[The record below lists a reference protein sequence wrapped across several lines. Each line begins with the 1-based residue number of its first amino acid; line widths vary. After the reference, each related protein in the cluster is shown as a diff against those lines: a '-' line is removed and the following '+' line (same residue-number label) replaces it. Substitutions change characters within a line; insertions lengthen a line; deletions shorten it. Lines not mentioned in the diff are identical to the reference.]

1 MPLDE
6 QLISHSNSQKNE
18 ADNSESD
25 SSSARSASLREAM
38 RGNENN
44 SSLASQGDIRADRM
58 TALRQ
63 GGAEG
68 LKDKAVEEILSP
80 AKQGTSSLLKAAWE
94 NLIDSFG
101 ITLIWID
108 IHIFLS
114 QVLGKDLFCSLGE
127 EWFPKGTPR
136 NLEGAKKSVGM
147 TEGMAVVGLNLGCF
161 LIVLA
166 ALSLVSMIVAGITN
180 PLKAISAVFGSLWCA
195 AIGGCKSAS
204 STTSMLIN
212 TVGIISNNFYNIL

>member
-18 ADNSESD
+18 ADNPESD
-25 SSSARSASLREAM
+25 SSSTRSASLREAM
-38 RGNENN
+38 RGNESN
-44 SSLASQGDIRADRM
+44 SALESQNDIRADRM

-63 GGAEG
+63 SGLGGV
-68 LKDKAVEEILSP
+68 KDKAIEEILSP
-80 AKQGTSSLLKAAWE
+80 AKQGTSNLLKAAWG
-94 NLIDSFG
+94 NLIDTFG
-101 ITLIWID
+101 LSLIWID

-147 TEGMAVVGLNLGCF
+147 AEGMGVACLNLGC
-161 LIVLA
+161 LILVICV
-166 ALSLVSMIVAGITN
+166 LSLIAMIVSGIEN
-180 PLKAISAVFGSLWCA
+180 PFKAIKAIFGTIWCSV
-195 AIGGCKSAS
+195 IGGCNKDNSK
-204 STTSMLIN
+204 TDM
-212 TVGIISNNFYNIL
+212 IISLVNTISNTYL

>member
-25 SSSARSASLREAM
+25 SSSARSASLRETM

-44 SSLASQGDIRADRM
+44 SSLMSQGDIRADRM

-63 GGAEG
+63 GGVEG

-80 AKQGTSSLLKAAWE
+80 AKQGTSNLLKAAWE

-101 ITLIWID
+101 LTLIWID

-147 TEGMAVVGLNLGCF
+147 AEGMAVTGLNLGC
-161 LIVLA
+161 LILVIGV
-166 ALSLVSMIVAGITN
+166 LSLVAMIVSGIEN
-180 PLKAISAVFGSLWCA
+180 PMKAIKAIFGTIWCSV
-195 AIGGCKSAS
+195 IGGCNKDNSKTDMIVS
-204 STTSMLIN
+204 LVN
-212 TVGIISNNFYNIL
+212 TISNTYL